1 MADINNIEKRLI
13 KLEGRFEKLVVDAN
27 RLNEGIARVVGD
39 LQKRFDRNL
48 RDQNTVNAK
57 AYKHV
62 SALEKRFLKLDKSA
76 KKMKKTADPK
86 IMERNTMKL
95 VDQALK
101 AFDKSRGKR

>member
-1 MADINNIEKRLI
+1 MADINSIDKRLI

-48 RDQNTVNAK
+48 RDQNSVNAK
-57 AYKHV
+57 TYKHV
-62 SALEKRFLKLDKSA
+62 SVLEKRFLKLDKST
-76 KKMKKTADPK
+76 KKMKKIADPK
-86 IMERNTMKL
+86 LMERNTMKL

-101 AFDKSRGKR
+101 AFDQKRGKR